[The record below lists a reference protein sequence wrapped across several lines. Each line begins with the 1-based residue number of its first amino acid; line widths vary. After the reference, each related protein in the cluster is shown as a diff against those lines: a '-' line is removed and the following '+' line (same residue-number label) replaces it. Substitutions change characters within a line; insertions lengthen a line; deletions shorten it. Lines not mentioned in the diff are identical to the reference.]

1 METKDTLQAAAIHI
15 EGQPN
20 TFLSSLGPDVVARLF
35 DHTAHSPHGFG
46 FVAVEGEEVIGFVV
60 GTESNARL
68 FPDVLKRG
76 FFPLTFALLYHV
88 LRHPSIVPKLVETL
102 RYPSTVQEHPNEAE
116 SLSRGVRRDWRGQ
129 GVGSLLWAAVT
140 GEARRRGATHIITT
154 VDQAHGIINA
164 WHRARDHELVRT
176 FSLYGRVMNVY
187 RIALQEEPITAR
199 TAHQPA
205 QAQKGEPSDAS

>member
-1 METKDTLQAAAIHI
+1 METKDTPQAAAIHI

-20 TFLSSLGPDVVARLF
+20 TFLSSLGPDVVAKLF
-35 DHTAHSPHGFG
+35 DYTTRSPHGFG
-46 FVAVEGEEVIGFVV
+46 FVAIEGGEVIGFVV

-68 FPDVLKRG
+68 FPDVLTRG
-76 FFPLTFALLYHV
+76 FFPLAFALLFHV

-102 RYPSTVQEHPNEAE
+102 RYPSTVQERPNEAE
-116 SLSRGVRRDWRGQ
+116 SLSRGVRRDWQGR

-154 VDQAHGIINA
+154 VDEAHGVVNA
-164 WHRARDHELVRT
+164 WHRARKHELVRT

-187 RIALQEEPITAR
+187 RIALQPESTTAR
-199 TAHQPA
+199 TAFEPA
-205 QAQKGEPSDAS
+205 RVENGEPPDAS

>member
-1 METKDTLQAAAIHI
+1 MQTKDTAQAAAIHI

-20 TFLSSLGPDVVARLF
+20 TFLSSLGPDFVAKLF
-35 DHTAHSPHGFG
+35 DHTARSPHGFG
-46 FVAVEGEEVIGFVV
+46 FVAVEGEQVIGFVV

-68 FPDVLKRG
+68 FPDVLTRG
-76 FFPLTFALLYHV
+76 FFPLAFALLFHV

-102 RYPSTVQEHPNEAE
+102 RYPSTVQERPNEAE
-116 SLSRGVRRDWRGQ
+116 SLSRGVRRDWQGQ

-140 GEARRRGATHIITT
+140 GEARRRGATHVITT

-176 FSLYGRVMNVY
+176 LSLYGRAMNVY
-187 RIALQEEPITAR
+187 RIALHAEPTTTR
-199 TAHQPA
+199 TVRETAHVQNGA
-205 QAQKGEPSDAS
+205 PSDAS

>member
-1 METKDTLQAAAIHI
+1 MLTRHTPQAAAIHI

-20 TFLSSLGPDVVARLF
+20 TFLSSLGPDVVAKLF
-35 DHTAHSPHGFG
+35 DHTARSPHGFG

-68 FPDVLKRG
+68 FPDVLARA
-76 FFPLTFALLYHV
+76 FFPLASALLYHV

-102 RYPSTVQEHPNEAE
+102 RYPSTVQERPNEAE
-116 SLSRGVRRDWRGQ
+116 SLSRGVRRDWQGR

-154 VDQAHGIINA
+154 VDEAHDVVNA
-164 WHRARDHELVRT
+164 WHRARKHELVRSL
-176 FSLYGRVMNVY
+176 SLYGRVMNVY
-187 RIALQEEPITAR
+187 RIALQPEPTEAR
-199 TAHQPA
+199 TECEPAHIQG
-205 QAQKGEPSDAS
+205 GETPDAW